1 MGGETIAPV
10 LKREL
15 NHAHPNFNSNT
26 VSSSRYT
33 FFNFIPLVLFSQFRR
48 LVNVYFLVISIL
60 QLSTSS
66 YSPTNPYSTIVP
78 LATVLF
84 IAALREA
91 IDDFRRHV
99 ADGAVNNAQVCR
111 LQRLRGKPVEWKEA
125 KCKDLTSGDLVLL
138 VAEDVVPADLIL
150 LSTSAP
156 SGAVFVDTSSLDG
169 EPSLK
174 LRAACKSTRE
184 IRISAESIAK
194 VVETDG
200 GLEVECEEQTSDIN
214 YIKGTLTTNVSGSVN
229 ATQFSRVNVML
240 RGEILRNT
248 QWCLGMVLFTGG
260 KTKMA
265 LNSRRPK
272 KKRSRLD
279 LLIDWLML
287 VVLIVL
293 LLLCTVS
300 AVASRLW
307 AVDNATLYFYLPF
320 LTTSQTSVREIWLT
334 SLILL
339 NGLLPISLY
348 VQMELAQLLQAYSIE
363 NDETMFFKKEEEEDV
378 EKKAL
383 QENDRKQALGTLS
396 LSSAY
401 ANSAQIVYKP
411 EAHSSSL
418 NSTLGMVGVV
428 VTDKTGTLTQN
439 KMKLRTILTAGETFS
454 SNEKSFINKQLSD
467 ILNDES
473 DPSHKEVQLT
483 LLTLALCHNVQVS
496 NSTSDGKKQDY
507 PVKLQCEGASPDEV
521 ALVHAASL
529 LGFELVARDGESIT
543 LRERGKSDPQRY
555 ELLAVNEFDHTRK
568 RMSVLVRCPDG
579 HAFLLVK
586 GADSAI
592 VPKVSNAAPTVGLAT
607 TGRRSSIGGGDS
619 NVAPDSAHTARSS
632 SKGRR
637 RSSLVRTYN
646 VIAGAIQASGGHLPA
661 PETMSF
667 PSLSS
672 EESTQSIGTPAKPP
686 MQSPRGAANKES
698 SSSRKPLR
706 QDEFSRLRSLQLA
719 LDSFA
724 TEGLRTLVLAY
735 RECSEADV
743 ARLLE
748 LRDAAKGSSAVLLA
762 ANEMESNLSLA
773 GATGVEDMLQEGV
786 PETMR
791 MLSRA
796 SIRVVMCT
804 GDKTETA
811 IATALSSCMLPP
823 DCDLVL
829 LKSKD
834 RATNISS
841 LSAARTSLIE
851 RGLWRPGTV
860 NQALALVIEGHT
872 LDDLLVFDDNDRTSP
887 PSSKE
892 QKTLG
897 GQNKLWHNYGALHSL
912 TTWLNRASRSMAN
925 LFGENDGDVD
935 NTQDNS
941 SRGLT
946 FFMIKAR
953 RSIVTAKTARK
964 AAEAAAALEK
974 NVSPV
979 EARERLVE
987 FMLQCRAVVCSRMTP
1002 SQKADIVRLLQR
1014 SSKRQ
1019 EDVLGNVQSAATR
1032 HIVLAI
1038 GDGANDVR
1046 MNQTADVSVGISGSN
1061 GRQALLASDYVVGQ
1075 FRFLAPLMFVHGRTN
1090 YRRLALLSCY
1100 CVYKNIVLGLVLWGF
1115 TFYTGFS
1122 GTALF
1127 ESFLGSLWS
1136 VVFTSLPIIAVAIF
1150 DEDVPASFALSH
1162 PEIYASGQHDSH
1174 FSTSVI
1180 TAWLA
1185 SSALHAFIIGVTG
1198 ANNLLGVSGGSLG
1211 GDGLDG
1217 GFILDGTALHAVL
1230 VATVMGKL
1238 ALHTYKWTVLTS
1250 FSFVL
1255 SGAFWLAFVYAYSA
1269 IDLTDNSSFHGVA
1282 SQLMQRYSFGFVLLL
1297 VPITALLTD
1306 FVILHLL
1313 RVFFPTLTSIVQE
1326 IAALSSA
1333 SDVVLSSSSDPPY
1346 NTPLATASHP
1356 LSPTVQHHDVISVNN
1371 APGALETDLHVRVQ
1385 SIVLG
1390 SPLPQDNA
1398 QKALTANGVSTIYAS
1413 ESSSSSSSTSGVA
1426 VTRVG
1431 VKGLVIDSDMV
1442 IAASAVHDAAFAE
1455 AEDGSEQKMAE
1466 DDHEFLVITLQRLTR
1481 QIRAELKR
1489 KERRILQRV
1498 ALKSPGEASNQSRT
1512 SSEPDIP
1519 RRRRISLTIRTL
1531 IGSSSS
1537 SSAASSS
1544 AAVPRYETGALE
1556 TIASSNNSGEDEEA
1570 AVMAAALS
1578 APNVNTRRGGATLTP
1593 IKINDD
1599 GIAAPP
1605 LDGASMSPKTTP
1617 MAALRQLSRSISTRF
1632 SSSTATEA
1640 IDEISAGANQVQT
1653 DDDFGDEDDDDNLS
1667 DADSLGSTARDD
1679 DFGELEGARSFGQ
1692 LHNIGSTI
1700 SLAPGQLGLS
1710 RTSEI
1715 LSDAPTFSRFT
1726 HSFADP
1732 IRERAFFRHFFV
1744 RKSTRL
1750 TRVSICMAIFF
1761 AAAYLFI
1768 DLSSSSFAQILVRSL
1783 ILGGGIILL
1792 FLSCLDVFKEPG
1804 FYSGIMLSVVIVAG
1818 IAKTLIIDAEG
1829 LYGQTL
1835 FQMGIMLV
1843 LRLRF
1848 SHALAAGVIDLT
1860 IFIIFKSFTMP
1871 EDKALALLPSFFV
1884 YVVFCMVFVAIS
1896 SLKLH
1901 AAMREDYLSE
1911 SKLTLE
1917 ERKGRE
1923 MVSAMLPPHV
1933 VAALQ
1938 GKQAQAKNAQGHKE
1952 SKLKKQLSLIDFN
1965 SDIQGASSGAGALA
1979 AELNFSEHEPS
1990 VTIVFIDIQDFK
2002 TLTAAMT
2009 PPLLVALLDR
2019 LWALLDAL
2027 AEKYGITKLET
2038 VGKEYVACAGLNGSR
2053 SDHATACV
2061 AFAVNAL
2068 RLLQLLRT
2076 SDGRQAVQVRIGINS
2091 GPVVAGIVGHV
2102 RPQFVLVGNT
2112 TNVSS
2117 RMSSTGL
2124 DNCVNMSQSTYD
2136 RVRHKYQC
2144 ISRTINVKGKGVMT
2158 SYYVV
2163 GAADASVG
2171 KSKSF
2176 LIDAEGT
2183 SLSSQPQAVES
2194 LALTA
2199 ESSAASLPP
2208 SSEGFAEEQ
2217 SSKSSDILLNRIL
2230 ERKKDERERM
2240 AERLR
2245 RRAQTVALHPIT
2257 YAFKSS
2263 SLEDRWA
2270 RSQLS
2275 ASLPGIRRATIL
2287 FAIYNLFRLA
2297 DDLLLY
2303 NVARVRTSL
2312 IRRPTDFEISAR
2324 LIMSVLLVLFFI
2336 LTYSQWYLSFEF
2348 PLPGSKRLLCIDHI
2362 KKFTRLH
2369 LHEFLIAFS
2378 GILFVVSSVTP
2389 DEATLDLLLFF
2400 CVSSNS
2406 QAQSYISAT
2415 TVNVSVFALFVLLGE
2430 ATNVFSE
2437 AVSGEKIAF
2446 DRSLYYFLI
2455 VGLVMC
2461 AFSQAAVEFYRR
2473 HRFAV
2478 SLLFS
2483 TEVGRNQELLYR
2495 MLPSAVVAQL
2505 LTGGGEHAAHEF
2517 SGVCILVCDV
2527 VSFTKLSSE
2536 SSPVEVIAMLNGMF
2550 AGFERAAAKYKVFK
2564 VQTIGDAFVCVA
2576 GIPYVDG
2583 DADIV
2588 KKLEPA
2594 EVNPPLVTSRTSKDS
2609 DSSVDHLRTPQKSS
2623 TTNSVV
2629 SPLSSRENVSTLTAA
2644 TSVAKIHP
2652 TMSRESENDKS
2663 MSENLTLPVS
2673 MVSPNNQGSPATIP
2687 LLDWECLSPEA
2698 EAILPRNQLFAAR
2711 MLRTAVEFVQIS
2723 RTTFHP
2729 RTGEPINI
2737 RVGMHSGTVVGG
2749 VIGTRAFRFDV
2760 WGPDVLRANKYESGG
2775 VSGGINVSL
2784 ETHELLRSLQKHP
2797 RFFIPGLSFRAH
2809 MTDDVPAFIVSIE
2822 GATLAQGI
2830 EE

>member
-1 MGGETIAPV
+1 
-10 LKREL
+10 
-15 NHAHPNFNSNT
+15 
-26 VSSSRYT
+26 
-33 FFNFIPLVLFSQFRR
+33 
-48 LVNVYFLVISIL
+48 
-60 QLSTSS
+60 
-66 YSPTNPYSTIVP
+66 
-78 LATVLF
+78 VLF
-84 IAALREA
+84 IAAVREA
-91 IDDFRRHV
+91 FDDFRRHI
-99 ADGAVNNAQVCR
+99 ADGIVNNASVCR
-111 LQRLRGKPVEWKEA
+111 LHKFRGKPAAEWKDA
-125 KCKDLTSGDLVLL
+125 KCKDVTSGDILLL
-138 VAEDVVPADLIL
+138 VSEDVVPADLIL
-150 LSTSAP
+150 LSTSTP
-156 SGAVFVDTSSLDG
+156 TGTVFVDTSSLDG
-169 EPSLK
+169 EQSLK
-174 LRAACKSTRE
+174 LRASCKPTRG
-184 IRISAESIAK
+184 IGYAPDSIANLI
-194 VVETDG
+194 ENEG
-200 GLEVECEEQTSDIN
+200 GFEVECEEQTIDIN
-214 YIKGTLTTNVSGSVN
+214 YFKGTLTSKISGSSEV
-229 ATQFSRVNVML
+229 TQINRSNVLL
-240 RGEILRNT
+240 RGEVLKNSK
-248 QWCLGMVLFTGG
+248 WCIGMVVFTGG
-260 KTKMA
+260 DTKMA
-265 LNSRRPK
+265 RNSKIPK

-279 LLIDWLML
+279 VLVDWLML

-307 AVDNATLYFYLPF
+307 AVDNSTLYFYLPF

-348 VQMELAQLLQAYSIE
+348 VEMELAQLVQASYIE
-363 NDETMFFKKEEEEDV
+363 NDTSMFFKQEVEEGDD
-378 EKKAL
+378 EKQGK
-383 QENDRKQALGTLS
+383 T
-396 LSSAY
+396 
-401 ANSAQIVYKP
+401 IVYKP

-428 VTDKTGTLTQN
+428 VTDKTGTLTQS
-439 KMKLRTILTAGETFS
+439 KMKLRTILTAGETFTS
-454 SNEKSFINKQLSD
+454 SEKSFQNKRLSD
-467 ILNDES
+467 ILSDES
-473 DPSHKEVQLT
+473 DQSHREVRLA

-496 NSTSDGKKQDY
+496 QTQVVSTSNEGVDRTESPGKIKY
-507 PVKLQCEGASPDEV
+507 EGASPDEV

-529 LGFELVARDGESIT
+529 LGFEVIARDGESIT
-543 LRERGKSDPQRY
+543 IKEPRRTELQRY
-555 ELLAVNEFDHTRK
+555 QILAVNEFDYTRK
-568 RMSVLVRCPDG
+568 RMSVMVRGPDG
-579 HAFLLVK
+579 HALLLVK

-592 VPKVSNAAPTVGLAT
+592 VPKVTNAAPTTAGQA
-607 TGRRSSIGGGDS
+607 TGRRSSNGGGDS
-619 NVAPDSAHTARSS
+619 TSTPDGSSNAVRSS

-637 RSSLVRTYN
+637 RSSLVKTYN
-646 VIAGAIQASGGHLPA
+646 VIAGAIHAAGGHLPTPDA
-661 PETMSF
+661 IS
-667 PSLSS
+667 SLSS
-672 EESTQSIGTPAKPP
+672 EDSAATLSHRSIETPSKASVS
-686 MQSPRGAANKES
+686 SPRSVYKDN

-706 QDEFSRLRSLQLA
+706 RDEFSRLHALQQA
-719 LDSFA
+719 LDLFA

-735 RECSEADV
+735 RECSESDV
-743 ARLLE
+743 TRLLE
-748 LRDAAKGSSAVLLA
+748 LREAAKGSSALLLA
-762 ANEMESNLSLA
+762 MNEMESNLSLA

-834 RATNISS
+834 RSTNISS
-841 LSAARTSLIE
+841 LSAARASLVE
-851 RGLWRPGTV
+851 RSLWRPGSV
-860 NQALALVIEGHT
+860 NQSLALVIEGHT
-872 LDDLLVFDDNDRTSP
+872 LDNLLVFDDDKRSLSMGDKHKVILNNIGAVSSFTS
-887 PSSKE
+887 
-892 QKTLG
+892 
-897 GQNKLWHNYGALHSL
+897 
-912 TTWLNRASRSMAN
+912 WLNRATRSMAN
-925 LFGENDGDVD
+925 LFGTEDEDID
-935 NTQDNS
+935 SSQDSS

-953 RSIVTAKTARK
+953 KNIVTAKTARK
-964 AAEAAAALEK
+964 AAEAASALEK

-979 EARERLVE
+979 EARQRLVE
-987 FMLQCRAVVCSRMTP
+987 FMLQCRAVICSRMTP

-1014 SSKRQ
+1014 SSKSQ
-1019 EDVLGNVQSAATR
+1019 EDVLGNVQSAAMR
-1032 HIVLAI
+1032 HIVLSI
-1038 GDGANDVR
+1038 GDGANDIS

-1061 GRQALLASDYVVGQ
+1061 GRQALLASDYVIGQ
-1075 FRFLAPLMFVHGRTN
+1075 FRFLAPLLFVHGRTN

-1100 CVYKNIVLGLVLWGF
+1100 CVYKNIVLCLVLWGY

-1136 VVFTSLPIIAVAIF
+1136 ILFTSLPVIAVANF
-1150 DEDVPASFALSH
+1150 DEDVPAKFALAH
-1162 PEIYASGQHDSH
+1162 PEIYSPGQHDSH
-1174 FSTSVI
+1174 FSTSII

-1185 SSALHAFIIGVTG
+1185 SAALHAFLIGITG

-1211 GDGLDG
+1211 GNGLDG

-1238 ALHTYKWTVLTS
+1238 ALHTYKWTFLTS
-1250 FSFVL
+1250 SSFIL

-1269 IDLTDNSSFHGVA
+1269 IDLTDNSSFYGVA
-1282 SQLMQRYSFGFVLLL
+1282 EQLMQRYSFGFVLLL

-1306 FVILHLL
+1306 FVVLHLL
-1313 RVFFPTLTSIVQE
+1313 RIFSPTFTSIVQE
-1326 IAALSSA
+1326 MAALQSTDDPLTSSLEIPNSTLVTSA
-1333 SDVVLSSSSDPPY
+1333 TNPSSP
-1346 NTPLATASHP
+1346 AM
-1356 LSPTVQHHDVISVNN
+1356 QQHDVISVK
-1371 APGALETDLHVRVQ
+1371 GASGTLEADINTRVQ
-1385 SIVLG
+1385 SILLG

-1398 QKALTANGVSTIYAS
+1398 QKALSAYGVNTVYAS
-1413 ESSSSSSSTSGVA
+1413 ESSSSSSTSLGVA

-1455 AEDGSEQKMAE
+1455 AEAGSEQKMAE

-1481 QIRAELKR
+1481 QIRAEIKR
-1489 KERRILQRV
+1489 KERRILQKV
-1498 ALKSPGEASNQSRT
+1498 AQKSPTDPLHVQST
-1512 SSEPDIP
+1512 SSDVQVPK
-1519 RRRRISLTIRTL
+1519 RRRISLTIRTL

-1537 SSAASSS
+1537 STTEVQGLESGGLATIVSSS
-1544 AAVPRYETGALE
+1544 
-1556 TIASSNNSGEDEEA
+1556 SGDDEEA
-1570 AVMAAALS
+1570 AVMAASLS
-1578 APNVNTRRGGATLTP
+1578 APNVNTRRGGASLTP
-1593 IKINDD
+1593 IKVNAE
-1599 GIAAPP
+1599 GIAASPG
-1605 LDGASMSPKTTP
+1605 DGISMSPKTTP

-1632 SSSTATEA
+1632 NSPLATATSA
-1640 IDEISAGANQVQT
+1640 IDEISAGASQVQI
-1653 DDDFGDEDDDDNLS
+1653 DEDFGDDEDAIS
-1667 DADSLGSTARDD
+1667 DADSLGSTSRDD

-1692 LHNIGSTI
+1692 LHNIGSTL
-1700 SLAPGQLGLS
+1700 SLSPGQGSSS
-1710 RTSEI
+1710 RSGENVN
-1715 LSDAPTFSRFT
+1715 DAPTFSRFT

-1768 DLSSSSFAQILVRSL
+1768 DLNSSSFAQILVRSL
-1783 ILGGGIILL
+1783 ILGGGVVLL
-1792 FLSCLDVFKEPG
+1792 FFSCLDVFKEPG

-1818 IAKTLIIDAEG
+1818 IAKTLIIDADG
-1829 LYGQTL
+1829 FYGQTL
-1835 FQMGIMLV
+1835 YQMGIMLV

-1848 SHALAAGVIDLT
+1848 SHALTAGVIDLA
-1860 IFIIFKSFTMP
+1860 IFIIFKAFSMP
-1871 EDKALALLPSFFV
+1871 EDKALASLPSFFV

-1923 MVSAMLPPHV
+1923 MVAAMLPPHV

-1938 GKQAQAKNAQGHKE
+1938 SKQAQGKS
-1952 SKLKKQLSLIDFN
+1952 SKASIDGKMKKQSSLSDLGTNLQVSIT
-1965 SDIQGASSGAGALA
+1965 QEGEGVGGALA

-1990 VTIVFIDIQDFK
+1990 VTIVFVDIQDFK
-2002 TLTAAMT
+2002 MLTAAMT

-2124 DNCVNMSQSTYD
+2124 DNCVNLSQATYD
-2136 RVRHKYQC
+2136 RVRHKYKC
-2144 ISRTINVKGKGVMT
+2144 VPRTINVKGKGVMT

-2163 GAADASVG
+2163 GSADNPSISDRKSSSKTALLEDAS
-2171 KSKSF
+2171 STC
-2176 LIDAEGT
+2176 LT
-2183 SLSSQPQAVES
+2183 QPEASVSNAQ
-2194 LALTA
+2194 TA
-2199 ESSAASLPP
+2199 DSVAAAST
-2208 SSEGFAEEQ
+2208 EGVAEEQ
-2217 SSKSSDILLNRIL
+2217 ASKSSDILLNRIL
-2230 ERKKDERERM
+2230 ERKKEERERL

-2257 YAFKSS
+2257 YAFKSTT
-2263 SLEDRWA
+2263 LEDRWA
-2270 RSQLS
+2270 KSQLS

-2303 NVARVRTSL
+2303 NVARIRTSL
-2312 IRRPTDFEISAR
+2312 IRRPTIFEISAR
-2324 LIMSVLLVLFFI
+2324 LIMSVFLVLFFV

-2348 PLPGSKRLLCIDHI
+2348 PRPGSKRLLCLDHV
-2362 KKFTRLH
+2362 KRFTRLR
-2369 LHEFLIAFS
+2369 LHELLIAFS

-2415 TVNVSVFALFVLLGE
+2415 TINLSVFALFVLIGE
-2430 ATNVFSE
+2430 TTNVYSE
-2437 AVSGEKIAF
+2437 AISGEKVSLE
-2446 DRSLYYFLI
+2446 RSRYYFLI

-2588 KKLEPA
+2588 KQLEPGK
-2594 EVNPPLVTSRTSKDS
+2594 VDPTVDS
-2609 DSSVDHLRTPQKSS
+2609 GTKKNDTLIMDLCTPQKSS
-2623 TTNSVV
+2623 NTNSIV
-2629 SPLSSRENVSTLTAA
+2629 SPLSSREIISSLASSTVKVHPEVQESDKVKRDNQESTLSTVSDQNTHVSD
-2644 TSVAKIHP
+2644 TSFPKL
-2652 TMSRESENDKS
+2652 E
-2663 MSENLTLPVS
+2663 
-2673 MVSPNNQGSPATIP
+2673 
-2687 LLDWECLSPEA
+2687 WECLTPEA
-2698 EAILPRNQLFAAR
+2698 EALLPRNQVFAAR

-2775 VSGGINVSL
+2775 VSGGINVSF
-2784 ETHELLRSLQKHP
+2784 ETYDLLRSLQKHP

-2809 MTDDVPAFIVSIE
+2809 TTDDVPAFIVSIE
-2822 GATLAQGI
+2822 GVTLSQGTD
-2830 EE
+2830 E

>member
-1 MGGETIAPV
+1 
-10 LKREL
+10 L
-15 NHAHPNFNSNT
+15 
-26 VSSSRYT
+26 
-33 FFNFIPLVLFSQFRR
+33 
-48 LVNVYFLVISIL
+48 
-60 QLSTSS
+60 
-66 YSPTNPYSTIVP
+66 
-78 LATVLF
+78 
-84 IAALREA
+84 
-91 IDDFRRHV
+91 
-99 ADGAVNNAQVCR
+99 
-111 LQRLRGKPVEWKEA
+111 
-125 KCKDLTSGDLVLL
+125 
-138 VAEDVVPADLIL
+138 
-150 LSTSAP
+150 
-156 SGAVFVDTSSLDG
+156 
-169 EPSLK
+169 
-174 LRAACKSTRE
+174 
-184 IRISAESIAK
+184 
-194 VVETDG
+194 
-200 GLEVECEEQTSDIN
+200 
-214 YIKGTLTTNVSGSVN
+214 
-229 ATQFSRVNVML
+229 
-240 RGEILRNT
+240 
-248 QWCLGMVLFTGG
+248 
-260 KTKMA
+260 
-265 LNSRRPK
+265 
-272 KKRSRLD
+272 
-279 LLIDWLML
+279 
-287 VVLIVL
+287 
-293 LLLCTVS
+293 
-300 AVASRLW
+300 
-307 AVDNATLYFYLPF
+307 
-320 LTTSQTSVREIWLT
+320 
-334 SLILL
+334 
-339 NGLLPISLY
+339 
-348 VQMELAQLLQAYSIE
+348 
-363 NDETMFFKKEEEEDV
+363 
-378 EKKAL
+378 
-383 QENDRKQALGTLS
+383 
-396 LSSAY
+396 
-401 ANSAQIVYKP
+401 
-411 EAHSSSL
+411 
-418 NSTLGMVGVV
+418 
-428 VTDKTGTLTQN
+428 
-439 KMKLRTILTAGETFS
+439 
-454 SNEKSFINKQLSD
+454 
-467 ILNDES
+467 
-473 DPSHKEVQLT
+473 
-483 LLTLALCHNVQVS
+483 
-496 NSTSDGKKQDY
+496 
-507 PVKLQCEGASPDEV
+507 
-521 ALVHAASL
+521 
-529 LGFELVARDGESIT
+529 
-543 LRERGKSDPQRY
+543 
-555 ELLAVNEFDHTRK
+555 
-568 RMSVLVRCPDG
+568 
-579 HAFLLVK
+579 
-586 GADSAI
+586 
-592 VPKVSNAAPTVGLAT
+592 
-607 TGRRSSIGGGDS
+607 
-619 NVAPDSAHTARSS
+619 
-632 SKGRR
+632 
-637 RSSLVRTYN
+637 
-646 VIAGAIQASGGHLPA
+646 
-661 PETMSF
+661 
-667 PSLSS
+667 
-672 EESTQSIGTPAKPP
+672 
-686 MQSPRGAANKES
+686 
-698 SSSRKPLR
+698 SSRKPLR

-791 MLSRA
+791 LLSRA

-872 LDDLLVFDDNDRTSP
+872 LDDLLVFDKNDSTSP

-897 GQNKLWHNYGALHSL
+897 GKTKLLHNYGALHSL
-912 TTWLNRASRSMAN
+912 KTWLNRASRSMAN
-925 LFGENDGDVD
+925 LFGEDDGDID
-935 NTQDNS
+935 NTQDSS

-987 FMLQCRAVVCSRMTP
+987 FMLQCRAVICSRMTP

-1038 GDGANDVR
+1038 GDGANDVS

-1162 PEIYASGQHDSH
+1162 PEIYAPGQHDSH

-1211 GDGLDG
+1211 GNGLDG

-1238 ALHTYKWTVLTS
+1238 ALHTYKWTVLTY
-1250 FSFVL
+1250 FSFIL

-1269 IDLTDNSSFHGVA
+1269 IDLTDNSSFYGVA

-1326 IAALSSA
+1326 IAALSSS
-1333 SDVVLSSSSDPPY
+1333 SDIVLSSSLDPPY

-1398 QKALTANGVSTIYAS
+1398 QKALTAYGVSTIYAS

-1498 ALKSPGEASNQSRT
+1498 ALTSPGVAYNQSQI
-1512 SSEPDIP
+1512 SSGPDIP

-1537 SSAASSS
+1537 SSSAS
-1544 AAVPRYETGALE
+1544 AAVPRFETGGLE

-1578 APNVNTRRGGATLTP
+1578 APHVNTRRGGATLTP

-1605 LDGASMSPKTTP
+1605 LDGGAASMSPKTTP

-1632 SSSTATEA
+1632 NSPATTAA
-1640 IDEISAGANQVQT
+1640 IDEISAGAKQVQT
-1653 DDDFGDEDDDDNLS
+1653 DDDFGEEDDDALS
-1667 DADSLGSTARDD
+1667 DTDSLGSTARDD

-1692 LHNIGSTI
+1692 LHNIGSTV
-1700 SLAPGQLGLS
+1700 SLAPGQLGS
-1710 RTSEI
+1710 TRTSEN

-1938 GKQAQAKNAQGHKE
+1938 GKQAQAKTAQGNKE
-1952 SKLKKQLSLIDFN
+1952 SKLKKQVSLIDFN

-2117 RMSSTGL
+2117 RMSSNGL
-2124 DNCVNMSQSTYD
+2124 DNCVNMSQNTYD

-2144 ISRTINVKGKGVMT
+2144 VSRIINVKGKGVMM

-2171 KSKSF
+2171 KSSKSAVV
-2176 LIDAEGT
+2176 IDAAGT
-2183 SLSSQPQAVES
+2183 SLSSQPKAVES

-2199 ESSAASLPP
+2199 EPSAASSLPP

-2230 ERKKDERERM
+2230 ERKKDERERL

-2270 RSQLS
+2270 RSQLT

-2362 KKFTRLH
+2362 KKFTRLR

-2583 DADIV
+2583 DEDIV
-2588 KKLEPA
+2588 KKLDPA
-2594 EVNPPLVTSRTSKDS
+2594 EVVNPPLVSSRTSKDS

-2623 TTNSVV
+2623 TTNSIV
-2629 SPLSSRENVSTLTAA
+2629 SPLSSREIVSTLTAA

-2652 TMSRESENDKS
+2652 TMSRDVENDKS
-2663 MSENLTLPVS
+2663 MSDKSMSENATLPVA
-2673 MVSPNNQGSPATIP
+2673 MATPNNQGSQGTSASKS
-2687 LLDWECLSPEA
+2687 LLEWECLSPEA

-2711 MLRTAVEFVQIS
+2711 MLRTAVEFVHIS

-2822 GATLAQGI
+2822 GVTLAQGF